1 MSKPLLPDLYEE
13 ATAVYKDLV
22 SASEDARE
30 WFKIR
35 VAVAGKIDQINK
47 MKRPGGKAK
56 GDRLPDDGGFD
67 DGFPD
72 IE

>member
-1 MSKPLLPDLYEE
+1 MTKPLLPDLYEE
-13 ATAVYKDLV
+13 ATAVYREMGA
-22 SASEDARE
+22 ASEDARE

-35 VAVAGKIDQINK
+35 VAVAGKIDQLAK
-47 MKRPGGKAK
+47 SKGRAGKAS
-56 GDRLPDDGGFD
+56 GNRLVDDGGFD

>member
-1 MSKPLLPDLYEE
+1 MTKPLLPDLYDE
-13 ATAVYKDLV
+13 ATAVYRDMGL
-22 SASEDARE
+22 ASEDARE

-35 VAVAGKIDQINK
+35 VAVAGKIDQLAK
-47 MKRPGGKAK
+47 SKGRAGKAS
-56 GDRLPDDGGFD
+56 GNRLVDDGGFD